1 MSFLTYVIS
10 LAIFTILAQ
19 NIVFQSV
26 FGFNIVVYASQ
37 KRSRMAA
44 FSLIVFTTTL
54 ISSVFTAVIDMVFEG
69 VESYYIY
76 MPLIYIVI
84 ISAVYFSSLYLLWR
98 FAPKLYTRLNAYV
111 HIAVF
116 NCAVLG
122 AIMINGVESKDFGEH
137 MGFALGLSLGF
148 IFAGYL
154 LLWAGKRL
162 NSEDV
167 PRAFRG
173 YPITMVYAGII
184 SMACYALSEYS
195 VFKF

>member
-44 FSLIVFTTTL
+44 FSLIIFATTI
-54 ISSVFTAVIDMVFEG
+54 ISSVFTYIIDMVFEG
-69 VESYYIY
+69 VKSYYIY
-76 MPLIYIVI
+76 MPIIYIVI

-98 FAPKLYTRLNAYV
+98 YAPRLYARLKSYV

-122 AIMINGVESKDFGEH
+122 AIMLNGLQAKSFGEY
-137 MGFALGLSLGF
+137 MSFALGLSFGF

-162 NSEDV
+162 NSEDI

-173 YPITMVYAGII
+173 YPITMVYAGIV
-184 SMACYALSEYS
+184 SMAFYALSEYS

>member
-1 MSFLTYVIS
+1 MSFLTHIIS
-10 LAIFTILAQ
+10 IAIFTILAQ

-26 FGFNIVVYASQ
+26 FGFNIVVYAAQ

-44 FSLIVFTTTL
+44 FSLIIFSATL
-54 ISSVFTAVIDMVFEG
+54 LSSMLTAVVDLVFFDTDT
-69 VESYYIY
+69 YYIY
-76 MPLIYIVI
+76 MPIIYIVI
-84 ISAVYFSSLYLLWR
+84 ISAVYFISLYILWR
-98 FAPKLYTRLNAYV
+98 FAPKMYAKLKNYV

-122 AIMINGVESKDFGEH
+122 ALMINNINGKSFGDYV
-137 MGFALGLSLGF
+137 GFSLGLSLGF

-154 LLWAGKRL
+154 LLSAGKRL
-162 NSEDV
+162 NSDDV

-184 SMACYALSEYS
+184 SMAFYALSEY
-195 VFKF
+195 KF

>member
-37 KRSRMAA
+37 KRSRMGA
-44 FSLIVFTTTL
+44 FSLIIFTTTL
-54 ISSVFTAVIDMVFEG
+54 ISSVFTALIDMVFEG
-69 VESYYIY
+69 IDSYYIY
-76 MPLIYIVI
+76 MPIIYIMI

-98 FAPKLYTRLNAYV
+98 YAPRLYARLKSYV

-122 AIMINGVESKDFGEH
+122 SIMLNGLQTKSFGEY

-184 SMACYALSEYS
+184 SMAFYALSEYS
-195 VFKF
+195 VYKF